1 VMRRFTLAGLALVVF
16 VVSVVVLHI
25 AMLVVVV
32 AALEGS
38 CGESCHTDLYLGL
51 GFVIVIVVAAI
62 AIAAGAVRYAAGKMT
77 RR

>member
-1 VMRRFTLAGLALVVF
+1 MRRFILAALALVIF

-25 AMLVVVV
+25 VSLFVV
-32 AALEGS
+32 AAVLEGS
-38 CGESCHTDLYLGL
+38 CGDNCYTTVYLGP
-51 GFVIVIVVAAI
+51 GFVIVTLVAAI